1 MDASSPSSHRSGF
14 PSDREK
20 GDEGNTGLV
29 FMCMLGG
36 VAEDG
41 ERDKEEGKR
50 AQAAQCP
57 TLCHTDEWDSGIPR
71 THMPVPARLLLSKT

>member
-1 MDASSPSSHRSGF
+1 
-14 PSDREK
+14 
-20 GDEGNTGLV
+20 
-29 FMCMLGG
+29 MCMLGG
-36 VAEDG
+36 LAEDG

-71 THMPVPARLLLSKT
+71 THMPSGPAPAKQNLNNIIREGGLFHSGTLARREKAP